1 MFKSIKEKFEK
12 DILPRR
18 EELFG
23 VKNIMAAPRIQ
34 KVVLNSR
41 IKRGGAVTE
50 EMVVSTLK
58 KITGQQPVITKARL
72 SISNFKIREGM
83 AVGAVATLRGE
94 RALTFLD
101 KLINVALPRVRDFS
115 GLSTRGLDGRG
126 NLTIGF
132 NEHTV
137 FPEVAGDDLA
147 HLHGL
152 EATVVTTAK
161 NREQGLALLKELG
174 FPFKRVE
181 EKKEKR
187 KKKEKKN
194 V

>member
-1 MFKSIKEKFEK
+1 MFTSIKEKFEK
-12 DILPRR
+12 QVLPRR

-23 VKNIMAAPRIQ
+23 VENIMAAPRIQ

-41 IKRGGAVTE
+41 IKHGGNVTE
-50 EMVVSTLK
+50 EMVVNTLK
-58 KITGQQPVITKARL
+58 KITGQQPVITKARQ

-83 AVGAVATLRGE
+83 PVGAVVTLRGG

-115 GLSTRGLDGRG
+115 GLSKRGLDNRG
-126 NLTIGF
+126 NLTVGF
-132 NEHTV
+132 GEHTV

-152 EATVVTTAK
+152 EVTVVTTAK
-161 NREQGLALLKELG
+161 NREQGLILLQELG
-174 FPFKRVE
+174 FPFKKVE
-181 EKKEKR
+181 EKKEK
-187 KKKEKKN
+187 KKKEKKDK
-194 V
+194 

>member
-1 MFKSIKEKFEK
+1 MFTSIKEKFEK
-12 DILPRR
+12 QVLPRR
-18 EELFG
+18 QELFG

-34 KVVLNSR
+34 KVALNSR
-41 IKRGGAVTE
+41 IKRGGNVTE
-50 EMVVSTLK
+50 EMVVNTLK

-83 AVGAVATLRGE
+83 AVGARVTLRGE

-115 GLSTRGLDGRG
+115 GLSARGLDGRG

-137 FPEVAGDDLA
+137 FPESAGDDLA

-152 EATVVTTAK
+152 EVTVVTTAK
-161 NREQGLALLKELG
+161 NREQGLTLLKELG
-174 FPFKRVE
+174 FPFKKVE
-181 EKKEKR
+181 EKKEK
-187 KKKEKKN
+187 KKKEKK
-194 V
+194 VY